1 MMKEKKTTIKQM
13 ENFVNSLRKTRMD
26 VDIATAKLNN
36 VVEVKKMFE
45 ASNLELEKDNKNLTI
60 LNKKLEALKANL
72 VDDVNNLNRR
82 IEEIDRVGEERV
94 KKRLDE
100 VESLAKQYRQAISD
114 IEKERKELRSSL
126 SEYSKLKKEC
136 DVRSAKLVDEQI
148 ALRVKADDIEKMRVA
163 VSQDV
168 QSWKNKMSD
177 LKNEENRAEIIRLR
191 VVKIINDNNNIKELE
206 SLRKE
211 LLG

>member
-1 MMKEKKTTIKQM
+1 MKEKKTTIKQM

-94 KKRLDE
+94 KRRLDE

>member
-1 MMKEKKTTIKQM
+1 MKEKKTTIKQM